1 MIHRHAGGRFAL
13 VLACGMVLGMEPPS
27 APPAADEGRPA
38 EAAPVVAEPGPVEQA
53 PAPAPPPENGPIAP
67 APPADLAFPAA
78 GGFSPFLSPVVGR
91 APLRA
96 DYAVAWFPSEPVSG
110 QNTNLGYVRQDLALS
125 FPCWQDGKVDE
136 WSALIN
142 VRNELFDTHAILPD
156 THQPFPPDLW
166 SIRLGTTYRH
176 LFDNGWI
183 AGGTVSVGSA
193 SDRPFNSFDEVIAG
207 INAFLRVPSGEH
219 NAWLFSLAYSSNAQ
233 LPFPIPMVAYVWQ
246 PSDRFRANLGLPFQ
260 LFWRPTDDLTFD
272 LSYMLLTT
280 VHARAA
286 YRLCR
291 PVRVYVAY
299 ASESEAYLL
308 ADRPDVNDRFFNV
321 DQRLAG
327 GVQYWFNPRTSLDLS
342 GGYVFGRYFFEGH
355 SIAQDT
361 HFNRIDV
368 GDGPYLALQF
378 QVRW

>member
-1 MIHRHAGGRFAL
+1 
-13 VLACGMVLGMEPPS
+13 
-27 APPAADEGRPA
+27 
-38 EAAPVVAEPGPVEQA
+38 
-53 PAPAPPPENGPIAP
+53 
-67 APPADLAFPAA
+67 
-78 GGFSPFLSPVVGR
+78 VGR

-96 DYAVAWFPSEPVSG
+96 EYSAAWFPSEAVSG
-110 QNTNLGYVRQDLALS
+110 QNTNLSYVRQDLLVS
-125 FPCWQDGKVDE
+125 FPCWQNGKCDE
-136 WSALIN
+136 LSASIN

-156 THQPFPPDLW
+156 TRQPFPDDLW

-176 LFDNGWI
+176 LFENGWI

-193 SDRPFNSFDEVIAG
+193 SDRPFNSFDEVVAG
-207 INAFLRVPSGEH
+207 INAFLRIPSGEH

-246 PSDRFRANLGLPFQ
+246 PNDHFRANLGLPFM
-260 LFWRPTDDLTFD
+260 LLWRPTDDLTFD

-280 VHARAA
+280 VHARAS

-321 DQRLAG
+321 DQRLTS
-327 GVQYWFNPRTSLDLS
+327 GVQIWFSQRTSLDLS
-342 GGYVFGRYFFEGH
+342 GGYVFGRYFFEGK
-355 SIAQDT
+355 SITRDT
-361 HFNRIDV
+361 NFNRVDV
-368 GDGPYLALQF
+368 EDGPYLALQL